1 MNNKKLQEFKDDA
14 AADKAVAAVTSAL
27 TKLASVT
34 TNKKDYAR
42 VIEAI
47 AKWLKSK
54 KGTTLSTLDSDP
66 KFKMILKY
74 LDQIES
80 DTQNTSVPSTNSVA
94 QKP

>member
-27 TKLASVT
+27 TKLASST

-47 AKWLKSK
+47 AKWLKNK

-66 KFKMILKY
+66 KFKMILRY
-74 LDQIES
+74 LDQIQS
-80 DTQNTSVPSTNSVA
+80 DNTQNTSIQPVA
-94 QKP
+94 QK